1 MASLPPEDTPAPP
14 RLLAMWDST
23 LLAYKDRSRIIAAR
37 AIGTLAIRINGDVLP
52 TLLVDGFVA
61 GVWRPVEGGIEATAF
76 HRLDDDDWA
85 GLETRGAAADRLPRR
100 PGAGR
105 LPPIR
110 ALVGGPAERRGPRPR
125 RRLTRSGS
133 PAFVAGVPPRRTLD
147 DMSIRPFYDRWPQY
161 DRRLVD
167 TIAPLTSEQLAL
179 RAAPE
184 HWPVWAITAH
194 IAGSRVYW
202 LCKVIGRARHRDH
215 AVAEAVRRGLGG
227 RPSHPRSAAE
237 LVGALESSFA
247 IIDRLL
253 DAWTPEMLADPFER
267 TIFDTPQVHS
277 RGSILQRL
285 MTHEAYHGGELAIA
299 LGSHGLD
306 PVYIWRADDPLDS

>member
-1 MASLPPEDTPAPP
+1 
-14 RLLAMWDST
+14 
-23 LLAYKDRSRIIAAR
+23 
-37 AIGTLAIRINGDVLP
+37 
-52 TLLVDGFVA
+52 
-61 GVWRPVEGGIEATAF
+61 
-76 HRLDDDDWA
+76 
-85 GLETRGAAADRLPRR
+85 
-100 PGAGR
+100 
-105 LPPIR
+105 
-110 ALVGGPAERRGPRPR
+110 
-125 RRLTRSGS
+125 
-133 PAFVAGVPPRRTLD
+133 
-147 DMSIRPFYDRWPQY
+147 MSIRSFYDRWPQY
-161 DRRLVD
+161 DRRLVE
-167 TIAPLTSEQLAL
+167 TMAPLTAEQLAL

-202 LCKVIGRARHRDH
+202 LCGVIGEPGADTTPWPDPTG
-215 AVAEAVRRGLGG
+215 EGWEDD
-227 RPSHPRSAAE
+227 PSHPRSAAE

-267 TIFDTPQVHS
+267 TIFDTHQIHS